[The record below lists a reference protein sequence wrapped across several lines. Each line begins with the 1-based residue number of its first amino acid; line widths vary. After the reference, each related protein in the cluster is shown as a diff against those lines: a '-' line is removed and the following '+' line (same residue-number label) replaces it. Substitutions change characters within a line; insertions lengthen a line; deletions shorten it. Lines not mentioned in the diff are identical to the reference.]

1 VQLLAAVSAGIV
13 HAMTAGLASTL
24 VNTSIEISA
33 WSRVDFMIA
42 I

>member
-1 VQLLAAVSAGIV
+1 VQSLAVASAGIV

-33 WSRVDFMIA
+33 WSTVDFI
-42 I
+42 ISI